1 MWHSREYAV
10 AEGVRANTPS
20 HIGAIQTL
28 RTPGSAEPTQTI
40 RLPRHESIYAVRGNP
55 ASPYR
60 PVSALMPA
68 GPRPNH
74 RPAEPRWQ

>member
-1 MWHSREYAV
+1 MWALSRRAV

-40 RLPRHESIYAVRGNP
+40 RLPRHEAIYAVRGNP

-60 PVSALMPA
+60 PV
-68 GPRPNH
+68 PR
-74 RPAEPRWQ
+74 

>member
-40 RLPRHESIYAVRGNP
+40 RLPRHESI
-55 ASPYR
+55 
-60 PVSALMPA
+60 
-68 GPRPNH
+68 
-74 RPAEPRWQ
+74 